1 MQPFL
6 EPAEEMRG
14 ETHYEGG
21 THIASWALGREI
33 PRRRRG
39 WAPRR
44 GSPCASL
51 FAAALAVSEEF
62 DGHYPR
68 HSKSTPVPI
77 WFQASRLPRFQM
89 RDTGFYFTIFRLK
102 YTEEEIF
109 LKTLIQFIW
118 SLVM

>member
-1 MQPFL
+1 MAEARRNSDPENEVMQPFL

-44 GSPCASL
+44 GSPWASP

-62 DGHYPR
+62 EGPEPMHLINADLLVQDFAPNSCVSSSYWGKTFDLASGR
-68 HSKSTPVPI
+68 HVER
-77 WFQASRLPRFQM
+77 A
-89 RDTGFYFTIFRLK
+89 
-102 YTEEEIF
+102 
-109 LKTLIQFIW
+109 
-118 SLVM
+118 

>member
-1 MQPFL
+1 MAEARRKSDPENEVMQPFL

-44 GSPCASL
+44 RSPCASL
-51 FAAALAVSEEF
+51 FAAVVVVPDHRDSSERSFKAMADLLVQSLAPSSSVGARKGGINF
-62 DGHYPR
+62 QPWLR
-68 HSKSTPVPI
+68 TPC
-77 WFQASRLPRFQM
+77 
-89 RDTGFYFTIFRLK
+89 
-102 YTEEEIF
+102 
-109 LKTLIQFIW
+109 
-118 SLVM
+118 

>member
-1 MQPFL
+1 
-6 EPAEEMRG
+6 MRG

-44 GSPCASL
+44 GSPCASP

-62 DGHYPR
+62 EGPEPMHLINADLLVQDFAPNSCVSSSYWGKTFDLASGR
-68 HSKSTPVPI
+68 HVER
-77 WFQASRLPRFQM
+77 A
-89 RDTGFYFTIFRLK
+89 
-102 YTEEEIF
+102 
-109 LKTLIQFIW
+109 
-118 SLVM
+118 